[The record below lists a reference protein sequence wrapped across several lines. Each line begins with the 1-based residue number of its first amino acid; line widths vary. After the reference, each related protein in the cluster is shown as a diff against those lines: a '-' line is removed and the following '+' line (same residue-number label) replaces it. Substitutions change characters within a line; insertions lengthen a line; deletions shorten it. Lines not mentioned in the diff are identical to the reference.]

1 MSYAVFISFFAFNAG
16 LILVLKYV
24 SNLPPLDLVIS
35 SVIQVME
42 FHSEEDEFHKVF
54 TSNFFHQW
62 K

>member
-16 LILVLKYV
+16 LISVLKYV

-42 FHSEEDEFHKVF
+42 FHSEDDEI
-54 TSNFFHQW
+54 
-62 K
+62 